1 MIVLRAGC
9 AQCKIQNC
17 YDIIVVTDLISRIIG
32 LIVLQKLNVTP
43 ILTIFGLQFKFED
56 CVVHCSSGYSNYF
69 CNTTNKFL
77 FIFSAN
83 NPDWIPYAIMASTI
97 LSLPLMAFVKEEYNR
112 AILDTTISISDPPT
126 PILSN
131 LADEEFYHETN

>member
-1 MIVLRAGC
+1 
-9 AQCKIQNC
+9 
-17 YDIIVVTDLISRIIG
+17 
-32 LIVLQKLNVTP
+32 
-43 ILTIFGLQFKFED
+43 
-56 CVVHCSSGYSNYF
+56 
-69 CNTTNKFL
+69 
-77 FIFSAN
+77 
-83 NPDWIPYAIMASTI
+83 MASTI